1 MTFNYLKSILTV
13 LIMQS
18 LIGCALLTSTEEHGL
33 YENIG
38 GQKGI
43 ETIVDAFIKK
53 IPSDKD
59 ILPYFAKSSVS
70 HFRKGFI
77 THLCDSIGGPCEYK
91 GDSMIDI
98 HTGMNINERDFN
110 RIVELL
116 ISAMED
122 SGISFQNQNRILKTL
137 APSRADIINL

>member
-1 MTFNYLKSILTV
+1 
-13 LIMQS
+13 
-18 LIGCALLTSTEEHGL
+18 
-33 YENIG
+33 
-38 GQKGI
+38 
-43 ETIVDAFIKK
+43 
-53 IPSDKD
+53 
-59 ILPYFAKSSVS
+59 
-70 HFRKGFI
+70 
-77 THLCDSIGGPCEYK
+77 
-91 GDSMIDI
+91 MIDI

>member
-1 MTFNYLKSILTV
+1 MKHSFLKGALVVIILK
-13 LIMQS
+13 L
-18 LIGCALLTSTEEHGL
+18 LLGCASLESSKKNSL

-43 ETIVDAFIKK
+43 ETIVDTFIKK
-53 IPSDKD
+53 ISSDTE

-70 HFRKGFI
+70 HFRNGFI
-77 THLCDSIGGPCEYK
+77 AHLCDSIGGPCDYK

-98 HTGMNINERDFN
+98 HTGMNINEKDFN

-137 APSRADIINL
+137 VPARAHIINI